1 MRALVTGG
9 GGFLGR
15 AIVEALLAE
24 GHVVTTLS
32 RGEHAELGLLG
43 VRHVRADLADSAAM
57 RNAFRG
63 QQTVFHVAAKAG
75 VWGPWAEY
83 ERANV
88 TATRNVIAA
97 CERHRVA
104 RLVFTSSP
112 SVVFDGRDQL
122 DAGNDLPYSRRF
134 LAHYP
139 RSKAQ
144 AEELVLGTHGRWGL
158 ATCALRPHLIFGARD
173 PHLVPRI
180 IGRARAG
187 RLAIVGKGDNL
198 VALTEVRNAAAAHLD
213 AARTLALDAPHAGRA
228 YFVSQREPVRLWDWI
243 GELLDALDIA
253 RPRRRVPE
261 SAAVAAGAGLEL
273 VWKFLRL
280 PGEPPMT
287 RFVARQLARS
297 HTYDLGPA
305 QRDFGYR
312 ERIDMASATRELHA
326 ALRAS
331 RAGDRSPPE

>member
-24 GHVVTTLS
+24 GHTVTTLS
-32 RGEHAELGLLG
+32 RGEHAELRDLG

-57 RNAFRG
+57 RDAFRD
-63 QQTVFHVAAKAG
+63 QQTVFHAAAKAG
-75 VWGPWAEY
+75 VWGRWADY

-97 CERHRVA
+97 CERHRVR

-122 DAGNDLPYSRRF
+122 DAGNDLPYPRRF

-144 AEELVLGTHGRWGL
+144 AEELVLGTNGRWGL

-173 PHLVPRI
+173 PHLVPSVI
-180 IGRARAG
+180 ARARAG
-187 RLAIVGKGDNL
+187 RLAIVGAGDNL
-198 VALTEVRNAAAAHLD
+198 VSMTAVENAAAAHLD
-213 AARTLALDAPHAGRA
+213 AARALDGPGAPHAGRA
-228 YFVSQREPVRLWDWI
+228 YFVNQREPVRLWDWI
-243 GELLDALDIA
+243 GELLDALGIA
-253 RPRRRVPE
+253 RPRRRVGE
-261 SAAVAAGAGLEL
+261 GAAYAAGASLEL
-273 VWKFLRL
+273 VWSLLRRD
-280 PGEPPMT
+280 GEPPMT

-312 ERIDMASATRELHA
+312 ERVDMGSATRALHA
-326 ALRAS
+326 ALLAS
-331 RAGDRSPPE
+331 AAGERTPT

>member
-24 GHVVTTLS
+24 GHEVTSVS
-32 RGEHAELGLLG
+32 RGEHPELAALG
-43 VRHVRADLADSAAM
+43 VRHVRADLADSDAM

-63 QQTVFHVAAKAG
+63 QETVFHTAAKAG
-75 VWGPWAEY
+75 VWGPWADY

-97 CERHRVA
+97 CERHRVP

-122 DAGNDLPYSRRF
+122 DASNELPYSRRF

-144 AEELVLGTHGRWGL
+144 AEQLVLATNGRWGL

-173 PHLVPRI
+173 PHLVPRVI
-180 IGRARAG
+180 ERARAG
-187 RLAIVGKGDNL
+187 RLAIVGAGDNL
-198 VALTEVRNAAAAHLD
+198 VSLTEVGNAAAAHLD
-213 AARTLALDAPHAGRA
+213 AARTLALGAPHAGRA
-228 YFVSQREPVRLWDWI
+228 YFVNQREPVRLWDWI
-243 GELLDALDIA
+243 GELLDALEVA
-253 RPRRRVPE
+253 RPTRRVGE
-261 SAAVAAGAGLEL
+261 GAAYAAGATLEL
-273 VWKFLRL
+273 LWTLLRL
-280 PGEPPMT
+280 RGEPPMT
-287 RFVARQLARS
+287 RFVARQLAHS

-312 ERIDMASATRELHA
+312 ERTDMGTATRALHA
-326 ALRAS
+326 ALRA
-331 RAGDRSPPE
+331 AAK

>member
-24 GHVVTTLS
+24 GHTVTTLS
-32 RGEHAELGLLG
+32 RGEHAELRALG

-57 RNAFRG
+57 RDSFRG
-63 QQTVFHVAAKAG
+63 QETVFHAAAKAG
-75 VWGPWAEY
+75 VWGRWADY

-97 CERHRVA
+97 CERHRVR

-122 DAGNDLPYSRRF
+122 DAGDDLPYPRRY

-144 AEELVLGTHGRWGL
+144 AEQLVLGTNGRWGL

-173 PHLVPRI
+173 PHLVPRVI
-180 IGRARAG
+180 AQARAG
-187 RLAIVGKGDNL
+187 RLAIVGAGDNL
-198 VALTEVRNAAAAHLD
+198 VSMTDVENAAAAHLD
-213 AARTLALDAPHAGRA
+213 AARTLSLAAPHAGRA
-228 YFVSQREPVRLWDWI
+228 YFVNQREPVRLWDWI
-243 GELLDALDIA
+243 GELLDALGIA
-253 RPRRRVPE
+253 RPRRRVGE
-261 SAAVAAGAGLEL
+261 RAAYAAGASLEFAWSL
-273 VWKFLRL
+273 LRL
-280 PGEPPMT
+280 QGEPPMT

-312 ERIDMASATRELHA
+312 ERIDMAHATRRLHA

-331 RAGDRSPPE
+331 AAGEHPPT